1 MSKQIKLVIGAISAL
16 ATLGLITTGAASAQ
30 ERSCGSCCKK
40 MQHSEKM
47 QSPVNSPSSSY
58 SPGYIRGK

>member
-1 MSKQIKLVIGAISAL
+1 MSKQIKLAIGSILAL

-30 ERSCGSCCKK
+30 ERSCGGCCKK
-40 MQHSEKM
+40 MQQSEKM
-47 QSPVNSPSSSY
+47 QSPVSTPSSSY

>member
-1 MSKQIKLVIGAISAL
+1 MLNQIKLAIGSVLAL

-30 ERSCGSCCKK
+30 ERSCGICCQK
-40 MQHSEKM
+40 MQQSEKM
-47 QSPVNSPSSSY
+47 QLPVNSPSSSY

>member
-1 MSKQIKLVIGAISAL
+1 MWKQIKFAIGSVFAL
-16 ATLGLITTGAASAQ
+16 ATLVLITTGEASAQ

-40 MQHSEKM
+40 MQL
-47 QSPVNSPSSSY
+47 PVSSPSGASY

>member
-1 MSKQIKLVIGAISAL
+1 MSKQIKLAIGSILAL

-30 ERSCGSCCKK
+30 ERSCGGCCKK
-40 MQHSEKM
+40 MQ
-47 QSPVNSPSSSY
+47 SPVSTPSSSY